1 MQNLGQHGEI
11 FDVRLDI
18 GEMVRLFCLSAT
30 GEDGDYGGVSFP
42 SRGTGRLHEEI
53 QRLFPK
59 LAKDAIDIM
68 ALEAWKPRDQERVI
82 RELSVV
88 FGQLLDDTRQTVT
101 ELAS

>member
-18 GEMVRLFCLSAT
+18 SEMVRLFCLSAT

-42 SRGTGRLHEEI
+42 SRGTCRLHEEI
-53 QRLFPK
+53 QRLFPT
-59 LAKDAIDIM
+59 LARDAIDIM
-68 ALEAWKPRDQERVI
+68 ALARWTPPDEAQVV

-88 FGQLLDDTRQTVT
+88 WS
-101 ELAS
+101 ELG